1 MTKKTKPPTIFGILL
16 TVLGIGLL
24 VGGLRISNMG
34 GSGLYFIVVGLGV
47 AASGGLIAAGKLLG
61 IWLYTAVLCLMIVW
75 SLAEEGANFQA
86 LLPRLALPIIFAVYM
101 YSGKVKSRL
110 S

>member
-1 MTKKTKPPTIFGILL
+1 MFGILL
-16 TVLGIGLL
+16 TVLGIALI
-24 VGGLRISNMG
+24 VGGIRVSSMG

-61 IWLYTAVLCLMIVW
+61 IWVYTAVLGLMIVW
-75 SLAEEGANFQA
+75 SLTEEGTNLQA
-86 LLPRLALPIIFAVYM
+86 LLPRLALPIIFAAYM